1 MLNGGQYRERILE
14 LARKLQDGET
24 LTPEEK
30 AEFDQWYGAFDDT
43 RMPALAGETPEVL
56 RQRLYAEIMRKGRIQ
71 PKVGKTT
78 PMRRYWTAAA
88 AVLLVLGGLMWIYVG
103 RTPRSAVAASERPSA
118 ADTLIVPGGNKAVL
132 TLANGTKMIL
142 DSAKNGLLAMQGG
155 TGVIK
160 KDDGAISYERDRNPD
175 RGADGNGNGKNESI
189 GGLLYN
195 TVATPKGGQYV
206 VTLPDGTRVWLN
218 ATSSIRFPTAFTGGE
233 RLVEI
238 SGEAYLE
245 VAPDRT
251 KPFRVAVAHAN
262 GEKQMEVEVL
272 GTQFNVMAYE
282 EEGAV
287 KTTLLEGAVRLVHGA
302 ETKVL
307 RPGQQGEL
315 KDGVFRLMNN
325 TDTSAVVA
333 WKNGQTLFASE
344 DITAIMRK
352 VSRWYDVDVEYQG
365 QLPKRNFTGGI
376 SRKAD
381 ISELL
386 KILELN
392 QIHFTV
398 KGRKITLMP

>member
-14 LARKLQDGET
+14 LARKLEEGET

-30 AEFDQWYGAFDDT
+30 AEFDQWYEAFDDT

-71 PKVGKTT
+71 PKVGKTA
-78 PMRRYWTAAA
+78 PMRQYWTAAA
-88 AVLLVLGGLMWIYVG
+88 AIVLLVGGLTLVYIM
-103 RTPRSAVAASERPSA
+103 RTPRPLVVMNDRPAV
-118 ADTLIVPGGNKAVL
+118 DTVIAPGGNKAVL

-155 TGVIK
+155 MGVVK
-160 KDDGAISYERDRNPD
+160 KDDGAISYERDGSVGER
-175 RGADGNGNGKNESI
+175 

-218 ATSSIRFPTAFTGGE
+218 ATSSIRFPTAFTGAE
-233 RLVEI
+233 RLVQI
-238 SGEAYLE
+238 RGEAYLE

-251 KPFRVAVAHAN
+251 KPFRVAVVYAN

-315 KDGVFRLMNN
+315 KDDVFRLMSNA
-325 TDTSAVVA
+325 DTSAAVA

-381 ISELL
+381 ISEIL

>member
-14 LARKLQDGET
+14 LARKLQEGET

-30 AEFDQWYGAFDDT
+30 AEFDQWYEAFDDT

-71 PKVGKTT
+71 PKVGKTA

-88 AVLLVLGGLMWIYVG
+88 AIVLLVGGLTWVYIM
-103 RTPRSAVAASERPSA
+103 RTPRPLVVMNDRPAVNTVIA
-118 ADTLIVPGGNKAVL
+118 PGGNKAVL

-142 DSAKNGLLAMQGG
+142 DSAKNGLLAMQGEM
-155 TGVIK
+155 GVVK
-160 KDDGAISYERDRNPD
+160 KDDGAISYERDESVGG
-175 RGADGNGNGKNESI
+175 RGD
-189 GGLLYN
+189 LLYN

-233 RLVEI
+233 RLVQI

-251 KPFRVAVAHAN
+251 KPFRVAVAYAS

-315 KDGVFRLMNN
+315 KDGVFQLMSNA
-325 TDTSAVVA
+325 DTSAAVA

-381 ISELL
+381 ISEIL

>member
-14 LARKLQDGET
+14 LARKLEEGET

-30 AEFDQWYGAFDDT
+30 AEFDQWYEAFDDT

-71 PKVGKTT
+71 PKVGKTA
-78 PMRRYWTAAA
+78 PMRQYWTAAA
-88 AVLLVLGGLMWIYVG
+88 AIVLLVGGLTLVYIM
-103 RTPRSAVAASERPSA
+103 RTPRPLVVMNDRPAV
-118 ADTLIVPGGNKAVL
+118 DTVIAPGGNKAVL

-155 TGVIK
+155 MGVVK
-160 KDDGAISYERDRNPD
+160 KDDGAISYERDGSVGER
-175 RGADGNGNGKNESI
+175 

-218 ATSSIRFPTAFTGGE
+218 ATSSIRFPTAFTGAE
-233 RLVEI
+233 RLVQI
-238 SGEAYLE
+238 RGEAYLE

-251 KPFRVAVAHAN
+251 KPFRVAVVYAN

-315 KDGVFRLMNN
+315 KDDVFRLMSNA
-325 TDTSAVVA
+325 DTSAAVA
-333 WKNGQTLFASE
+333 WKNGQ
-344 DITAIMRK
+344 DRK
-352 VSRWYDVDVEYQG
+352 SVV
-365 QLPKRNFTGGI
+365 
-376 SRKAD
+376 
-381 ISELL
+381 
-386 KILELN
+386 
-392 QIHFTV
+392 
-398 KGRKITLMP
+398 